1 MPGADDSVLLG
12 MTRFEVVRRARWR
25 PHRFVVVLYV
35 AFVLLG
41 YHGGSPE
48 WVGEAGLAL
57 LVFTLYAGFG
67 VDRQL
72 GYDQLVTSNWVGAGR
87 YTAAKILSL
96 AVSLFVT
103 AFIVGT
109 TVLIGSSGA
118 WGQVAWH
125 SLLFLTLAVY
135 FLPLVLLVELEMES
149 RLPMVGVVPLVA
161 VLWGVLAWIVG
172 PDAVSGWLVGPPPT
186 AERGGALGPLAA
198 RAMGVS
204 LPLALALLYGVR
216 RRVAGPAR

>member
-1 MPGADDSVLLG
+1 MLGAGGSVLLE
-12 MTRFEVVRRARWR
+12 MTRFEAVRRARWR
-25 PHRFVVVLYV
+25 PQRLVAVLYV

-96 AVSLFVT
+96 AFSLLV
-103 AFIVGT
+103 AAGVVGT
-109 TVLIGSSGA
+109 TVLTGSAGSWDQA
-118 WGQVAWH
+118 AWH

-135 FLPLVLLVELEMES
+135 LLPLVLLAELGMES

-172 PDAVSGWLVGPPPT
+172 PDAASGWLVGPPPT
-186 AERGGALGPLAA
+186 AARVEDLGPLAA

-204 LPLALALLYGVR
+204 LPLALALLWVVR
-216 RRVAGPAR
+216 RRVAGSVR

>member
-1 MPGADDSVLLG
+1 MLGAGDSVLLE
-12 MTRFEVVRRARWR
+12 MTRFEAVRRARWR
-25 PHRFVVVLYV
+25 PHQFVVVLYV
-35 AFVLLG
+35 VFVLLS

-96 AVSLFVT
+96 ALSLLVVAFV
-103 AFIVGT
+103 VGT
-109 TVLIGSSGA
+109 TVLTGSSGSWDQAA
-118 WGQVAWH
+118 WY

-135 FLPLVLLVELEMES
+135 LLPLVLLTELGMES
-149 RLPMVGVVPLVA
+149 RLPMVGVIPLVA
-161 VLWGVLAWIVG
+161 VLWGVVAWIAG
-172 PDAVSGWLVGPPPT
+172 PEVSGWLVGPPLT
-186 AERGGALGPLAA
+186 GQRVGALGPLAA

-204 LPLALALLYGVR
+204 LPVALALLYVVR
-216 RRVAGPAR
+216 RRVAGPVR

>member
-1 MPGADDSVLLG
+1 MPGADGSILLE
-12 MTRFEVVRRARWR
+12 MTRFETVRRARWR
-25 PHRFVVVLYV
+25 PHRFAVVLYV

-41 YHGGSPE
+41 YHGGSTE

-96 AVSLFVT
+96 AFSLLVAAFV
-103 AFIVGT
+103 VGT
-109 TVLIGSSGA
+109 TVLAGSSGSWHQA
-118 WGQVAWH
+118 AWH
-125 SLLFLTLAVY
+125 ALLFLTLAVY
-135 FLPLVLLVELEMES
+135 LLPLVLLVELGLES
-149 RLPMVGVVPLVA
+149 HLPMAGVVPLVA

-172 PDAVSGWLVGPPPT
+172 PAAVSGWLVGPPPT
-186 AERGGALGPLAA
+186 AERVGTLGPLAA
-198 RAMGVS
+198 RATGVS
-204 LPLALALLYGVR
+204 LPLALTLLYGVR
-216 RRVAGPAR
+216 RRVAGSAR